1 MSKTLGYS
9 LLAIFAAMSVAISAA
24 RPQWVSDDNS
34 FMKNFVNHELLA
46 LLGVILAITLA
57 SIASVHLEFNKIEER
72 NKKRFLSRSRTNLR
86 KNAYWLISLFA
97 IAVVVV
103 TIKPILCG
111 GAVAQALAN
120 MSGML
125 ILLWHVLILITLTQL
140 VFSIEPEIDTPP
152 Q

>member
-1 MSKTLGYS
+1 MTKTLGYS

-24 RPQWVSDDNS
+24 RPEWISDENP
-34 FMKNFVNHELLA
+34 FLKNFVNHELLA

-72 NKKRFLSRSRTNLR
+72 YKRRFLAKSRTNLR

-97 IAVVVV
+97 VAVALVAV
-103 TIKPILCG
+103 KPVLCG

-120 MSGML
+120 MGGLL

-140 VFSIEPEIDTPP
+140 VFSIEPDLEPP
-152 Q
+152 AA